1 MSKKKT
7 RKRVLKTII
16 PKVETVFDCP
26 FCNHK
31 KSVEVK
37 MYNNLLIKL

>member
-7 RKRVLKTII
+7 RKRVIKTIA
-16 PKVETVFDCP
+16 PKVSTVFDCP

-31 KSVEVK
+31 KSADTK
-37 MYNNLLIKL
+37 MYIHH